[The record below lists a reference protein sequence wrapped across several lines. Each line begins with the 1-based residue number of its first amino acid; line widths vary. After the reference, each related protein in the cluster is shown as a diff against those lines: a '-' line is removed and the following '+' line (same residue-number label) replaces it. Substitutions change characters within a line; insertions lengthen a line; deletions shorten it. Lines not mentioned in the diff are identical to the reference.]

1 MTERKVEVSPRMVLY
16 LILGLLFF
24 VAYLYFFVDIPE
36 MVGALSNAGGNIFFY
51 LLAAIVSIL
60 NITLYSLSWHL
71 LLKLTSVKSVLK
83 KVFLFIWTGI
93 FVDFIIPLES
103 VSSDIVKIY
112 LMARET
118 GENAGK
124 IAASVMGNRIL
135 SMAVTIGGLVFG
147 SVLLTVSFTLPQTVL
162 FVIWFEIFG
171 SVTSLVLICY
181 LIFFEEEKTWK
192 AINWLLNFFVWL
204 FRGRWS
210 LSKIKTKLHS
220 ILQAFHGNMEVF
232 SKNPKWLF
240 KPLLLLI
247 IAWFFDISTMFLV
260 FYAIGFNVS
269 FLAVVVVYSLML
281 AVQAIPFGVPSELG
295 FIEIVMAS
303 LFTAFGIPSGTSAA
317 ATVLT
322 RILTFWSRIIIGYVA
337 AQWVGL
343 KTFKEPPSVL

>member
-16 LILGLLFF
+16 FFFGLLFF
-24 VAYLYFFVDIPE
+24 IAYLYFFVDIPE
-36 MVGALSNAGGNIFFY
+36 MVDALTNAGGNIFFY
-51 LLAAIVSIL
+51 LLAATVSVL
-60 NITLYSLSWHL
+60 NITLYSISWHL

-83 KVFLFIWTGI
+83 KVFLFIWTSI
-93 FVDFIIPLES
+93 FVDFIIPFES
-103 VSSDIVKIY
+103 VSGDIVKIY

-118 GENAGK
+118 GEKAGK

-135 SMAVTIGGLVFG
+135 SMAVTIGGLLFG
-147 SVLLTVSFTLPQTVL
+147 SVFLTVSFTLPPSVL
-162 FVIWFEIFG
+162 FVIWFEIIG
-171 SVTSLVLICY
+171 SVASLVIICY

-192 AINWLLNFFVWL
+192 AVSMLLNFFVWL

-210 LSKIKTKLHS
+210 LSKIKTRLHV
-220 ILQAFHGNMEVF
+220 ILQDFHRNMEVF

-240 KPLLLLI
+240 RPLMLLI

-281 AVQAIPFGVPSELG
+281 AVQAIPFGIPSELG

-303 LFTAFGIPSGTSAA
+303 LFTAFGVPSGTSAA

-343 KTFKEPPSVL
+343 KTFQEPSSVL